1 MVGLA
6 YERSS
11 RKENSKRNCEKIFDF
26 QKWWTM
32 KKCISHENHEW
43 SKALKKSPTHIYV
56 IVQSNT
62 RKELTSQDLVMAE
75 LKDGILDDKTPVKM
89 HKLYLE

>member
-1 MVGLA
+1 MVGLG

-11 RKENSKRNCEKIFDF
+11 MKENSKKICGKNFDF

-32 KKCISHENHEW
+32 KKCISHEKHEW
-43 SKALKKSPTHIYV
+43 NKALKKSPTHIYV

-62 RKELTSQDLVMAE
+62 RKKLTFQDLVMVE
-75 LKDGILDDKTPVKM
+75 LKDGSLDDKTHVKM